1 MSPAFGLSTVPEM
14 IEISGLYGNVLIK
27 QCLVRFVGQRLFV
40 SFDTIYLCISQV
52 VVVHVNAAAR
62 LTFGGTD
69 DAAGVVHLYSA
80 GCLEP
85 EKNNSNT
92 KAIAEH
98 LQKHFNIPVGR

>member
-1 MSPAFGLSTVPEM
+1 M
-14 IEISGLYGNVLIK
+14 
-27 QCLVRFVGQRLFV
+27 
-40 SFDTIYLCISQV
+40 
-52 VVVHVNAAAR
+52 VVVHVIADAR

-80 GCLEP
+80 GRLEP
-85 EKNNSNT
+85 EQNNSYT

>member
-1 MSPAFGLSTVPEM
+1 MVAV
-14 IEISGLYGNVLIK
+14 NVK
-27 QCLVRFVGQRLFV
+27 A
-40 SFDTIYLCISQV
+40 D
-52 VVVHVNAAAR
+52 AK

-85 EKNNSNT
+85 KKNNSNT

-98 LQKHFNIPVGR
+98 LQKHFNIPVDR